1 MEKLVVRVQIG
12 FATLLLSL
20 CIFLCS
26 GYSSSETKAL
36 EVNQST
42 DKAFQKYTE
51 TMPGSK
57 VSFDMMPIP
66 GGTYMEGSPKSEK
79 DRNQD
84 EGPQTKVEIK
94 PFWMGKCEVTWDE
107 YYVFADSTEHLP
119 PEGEKG
125 RLIRFKFKDRFGD
138 EITKP
143 TPPYMDMT
151 FGYGRDGFPAI
162 NVSHFAA
169 MEYCRWLSAKTG
181 KDYRLPTEAE
191 WEYACRAGTTTA
203 YFFGDDP
210 SQLGEY
216 AWFSENSNEKPHLVG
231 KKKPNPWGLY
241 DMHGNVAEW
250 CIDGYQAD
258 AYAKRDPNKVAV
270 QPVNIM
276 VHARFPNVVRGGS
289 WVDEAKTLRS
299 AARVASQRDW
309 IRQDPQSPQSI
320 WYLTDADF
328 VGFRIVRA
336 VQEQKELIGI
346 KSKVTR
352 QSPYKP

>member
-1 MEKLVVRVQIG
+1 
-12 FATLLLSL
+12 
-20 CIFLCS
+20 
-26 GYSSSETKAL
+26 
-36 EVNQST
+36 
-42 DKAFQKYTE
+42 
-51 TMPGSK
+51 
-57 VSFDMMPIP
+57 
-66 GGTYMEGSPKSEK
+66 
-79 DRNQD
+79 
-84 EGPQTKVEIK
+84 
-94 PFWMGKCEVTWDE
+94 MGKCEVSWDE
-107 YYVFADSTEHLP
+107 YYLFADSVEHHP

-125 RLIRFKFKDRFGD
+125 RLIRFKFKDPLGD

-169 MEYCRWLSAKTG
+169 LEYCRWLSAKTG
-181 KDYRLPTEAE
+181 KAYRLPTEAE

-203 YFFGDDP
+203 YSFGDDAGK
-210 SQLGEY
+210 LDEY
-216 AWFSENSNEKPHLVG
+216 GWHAGNAEEKPHPVG
-231 KKKPNPWGLY
+231 KKKPNPWGLH

-250 CIDGYQAD
+250 CIDGYAAD
-258 AYAKRDPNKVAV
+258 TYARREKDKVTV
-270 QPVNIM
+270 RPVHMM

-289 WVDEAKTLRS
+289 WVDEAKSCRS
-299 AARVASQRDW
+299 AARMASQKDW
-309 IRQDPQSPQSI
+309 LRQDPQSPQSI

-336 VQEQKELIGI
+336 VQEQPELVGI